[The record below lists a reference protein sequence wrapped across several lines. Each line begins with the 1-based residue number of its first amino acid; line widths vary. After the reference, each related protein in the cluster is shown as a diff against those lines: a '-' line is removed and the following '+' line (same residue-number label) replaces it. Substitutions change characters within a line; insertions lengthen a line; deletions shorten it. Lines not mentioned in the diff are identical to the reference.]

1 MATVSPS
8 GNNAAQKVS
17 LSVHSKTPRG
27 GGTFDDTTAL
37 NGGIDINSKSDVAFN
52 KLPNI
57 RPT

>member
-27 GGTFDDTTAL
+27 GGTFDNTTAL
-37 NGGIDINSKSDVAFN
+37 NGGIDINT
-52 KLPNI
+52 I
-57 RPT
+57 